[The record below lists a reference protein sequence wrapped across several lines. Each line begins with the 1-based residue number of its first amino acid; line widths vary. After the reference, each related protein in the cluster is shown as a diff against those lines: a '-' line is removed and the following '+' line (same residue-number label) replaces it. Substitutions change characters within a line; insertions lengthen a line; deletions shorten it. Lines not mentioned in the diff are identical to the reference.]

1 MNQTLLS
8 ARIAEAHALRYTP
21 AGLPALDL
29 RLEHESEVTEAGQA
43 RQVKVEIRAVAF
55 GTDAETLSRQ
65 AVGSGFRFTGFL
77 AAPRHGKH
85 PVLHIQSF
93 QASSVADRPSALSS
107 TD

>member
-1 MNQTLLS
+1 MNQTILS
-8 ARIAEAHALRYTP
+8 ASVAEAKALRYTP

-29 RLEHESEVTEAGQA
+29 TLVHESEVPEAGLK

-65 AVGSGFRFTGFL
+65 AIGSGFRFTGFL

-93 QASSVADRPSALSS
+93 QQDN
-107 TD
+107 

>member
-1 MNQTLLS
+1 LNQTILN
-8 ARIAEAHALRYTP
+8 ARIAEAKAMRYTP

-29 RLEHESEVTEAGQA
+29 TLEHESEALEAGLR

-55 GTDAETLSRQ
+55 GAHAETLARQ
-65 AVGSGFRFTGFL
+65 AIGSGFRFTGFL

-93 QASSVADRPSALSS
+93 QQVE
-107 TD
+107 